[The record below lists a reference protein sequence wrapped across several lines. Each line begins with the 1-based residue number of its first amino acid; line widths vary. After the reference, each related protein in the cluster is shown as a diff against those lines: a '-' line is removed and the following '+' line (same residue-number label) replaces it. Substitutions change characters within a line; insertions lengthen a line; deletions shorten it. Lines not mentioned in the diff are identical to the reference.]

1 MKKLTAIICSLIIMM
16 VPMSSFAT
24 LEKYDTCGGKLSF
37 KADTV
42 FNYYVEPFGTIFA
55 EYLDDYDIG
64 SETLFELEN
73 NDTRLRDDNIR
84 IRAKYIYCSSGLKDT
99 EKRDLISEYIDE
111 EHWATVLDEEP
122 TIITNNK
129 GNLEWLRLKCCWEE
143 DGDFYAYM
151 CPIADEVIAL
161 VILDSGD
168 EESTNRIMEKR
179 DLEIADSLV
188 KTFKDKGY
196 AKEGLGR
203 YNDGDYEDSEE
214 DDSDFDAIL
223 AILTFVA
230 TVIPFIIGKDAN
242 KGKKKKKNE
251 TFTFNTFN
259 GETVEI
265 ETPFGT
271 EDNEDDSDDYE
282 NEITEIVAENE
293 EKIIEDDEEEIIE
306 EDEEIIEEET
316 IAYEKETGIEENN
329 IVENEIE
336 IASYP
341 ISYDSKDDKQ
351 SYSSDYEKGLKSLYK
366 SGIMTK
372 KEFDEMLKKYYSNIE
387 VKKKR
392 EEE

>member
-1 MKKLTAIICSLIIMM
+1 MKKLTAIVCSLIIMM

-55 EYLDDYDIG
+55 EYLVDYDIG
-64 SETLFELEN
+64 RETLFELEN

-151 CPIADEVIAL
+151 CPIKDEVIAL

-168 EESTNRIMEKR
+168 EESTNRIMEKS
-179 DLEIADSLV
+179 DLEIAESLV
-188 KTFKDKGY
+188 KSFKDKGY
-196 AKEGLGR
+196 AEEELER
-203 YNDGDYEDSEE
+203 YYDGDYEDLGD
-214 DDSDFDAIL
+214 DDSDFDLVFAIL
-223 AILTFVA
+223 PLILSL
-230 TVIPFIIGKDAN
+230 IPIITAKFSN
-242 KGKKKKKNE
+242 KEKKKEKGE

-265 ETPFGT
+265 ETPFGV
-271 EDNEDDSDDYE
+271 EDDSDDYE
-282 NEITEIVAENE
+282 DEITEIVAENE
-293 EKIIEDDEEEIIE
+293 EKIIEDDDEEIIE

-351 SYSSDYEKGLKSLYK
+351 SYNSDYEKGLKSLYK

-387 VKKKR
+387 VKKK
-392 EEE
+392 